1 MDWETGMTP
10 LKRTVLC
17 GVLLSIGLAAQGAL
31 VQISRTERP
40 PLRRP
45 LASLP
50 TTLGEW
56 IGKDEPVDP
65 DIVERSQTSEYLNR
79 AYESPKHPGLVM
91 RLWVNYSREGTNLRH
106 TPEICLPSAGR
117 TKIESQTRELVVDPG
132 NARPTPL
139 TRLAYTRGDLVEH
152 VGFWYYIFGEGKLE
166 NYVRRLPITSRSAYG
181 QATRGSSM
189 TVETFYPGESDPDGE
204 VLLEFA
210 QVLLRGL
217 EPILPVDR
225 ANYYVP

>member
-1 MDWETGMTP
+1 MTR

-31 VQISRTERP
+31 VRLSRTERP

-45 LASLP
+45 LAKLP
-50 TTLGEW
+50 LELGDW

-65 DIVERSQTSEYLNR
+65 DIVNRSQTTEYLNR
-79 AYESPKHPGLVM
+79 AYESPKHPGVVM
-91 RLWVNYSREGTNLRH
+91 RLWINYSRVGTNLRH

-117 TKIESQTRELVVDPG
+117 TKIESQTRELLIGFGDSRAMPI
-132 NARPTPL
+132 

-189 TVETFYPGESDPDGE
+189 TVETFYPGENDPEGE
-204 VLLEFA
+204 ILQQFA
-210 QVLLRGL
+210 RELLRAL
-217 EPILPVDR
+217 DPILPEDR
-225 ANYYVP
+225 ANYFVP